1 MHMGFFDWF
10 NKGNKVGMHLVQ
22 IPHFGLAQ
30 EEDNNFH
37 QQWISDDESIILS
50 TNYFDIPPDLAT
62 LNDIKTVRDNY
73 RDLLAEIGGGLVAVD
88 YINLKGYPAVR
99 SIFKLPKQNGGVIYI
114 GSITLP
120 FAEHSYVIK
129 VQAAEAGITGIRDSS
144 VSMQLLNSGEIEV
157 GDNGFVG
164 WVADPYEPSF
174 VHGLLRN
181 ISDDEEYDAQFP
193 NHPLSIVRNML
204 RQIEAEVVLG
214 EELKTIEQFEK

>member
-1 MHMGFFDWF
+1 MGFFDWF
-10 NKGNKVGMHLVQ
+10 NKGNKIGIHLVQ
-22 IPHFGLAQ
+22 IPNFGLQQ
-30 EEDNNFH
+30 EEDNAFH
-37 QQWISDDESIILS
+37 QQWISEDESLILS
-50 TNYFDIPPDLAT
+50 VNYFDIPPDLAT
-62 LNDIKTVRDNY
+62 LNNIKTVRDTY
-73 RDLLAEIGGGLVAVD
+73 RELLTEAEGGLLQVD

-129 VQAAEAGITGIRDSS
+129 VQAAEVGVTGMRDSS

-164 WVADPYEPSF
+164 WFADPYEPSF

-181 ISDDEEYDAQFP
+181 ISDDEKYDAQFP
-193 NHPLSIVRNML
+193 NHPLSLVRNML
-204 RQIEAEVVLG
+204 RKIEEEVVLG
-214 EELKTIEQFEK
+214 EDLKTLEPFKK